1 MFTRWMIFLK
11 IAFVHLA
18 SSGLGCVTQ
27 AFLVVICGLIC
38 SAACGILTPPLG
50 IEPASPASQGR
61 FLNTGPPGK
70 SPRWRV
76 LMGEE

>member
-1 MFTRWMIFLK
+1 MDVFLK

-27 AFLVVICGLIC
+27 AFLVVICGLSC
-38 SAACGILTPPLG
+38 SAACGILTLPLG